1 MPAPTNSAVR
11 LQRLTAPEI
20 AGEIGIMPVLDSII
34 MLIMRP
40 SISLSV
46 RVVFL
51 PQRII
56 FQKKDFNLSCS

>member
-1 MPAPTNSAVR
+1 
-11 LQRLTAPEI
+11 
-20 AGEIGIMPVLDSII
+20 MPVLDSII